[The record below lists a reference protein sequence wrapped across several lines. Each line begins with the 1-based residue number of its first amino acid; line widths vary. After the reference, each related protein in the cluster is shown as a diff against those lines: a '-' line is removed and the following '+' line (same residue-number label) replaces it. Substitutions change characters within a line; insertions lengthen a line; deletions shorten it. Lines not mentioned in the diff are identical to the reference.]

1 MKLTKKQI
9 LTILAAAV
17 SVCFVM
23 SLLSTVRAVMGAV
36 QSGAAVPYG
45 MVMLTLVTAVCTF
58 TIWRGVREMD

>member
-17 SVCFVM
+17 SVCFVV

-45 MVMLTLVTAVCTF
+45 MVMLTLVTAVCGGI
-58 TIWRGVREMD
+58 IWSGVMKM